1 MKGIV
6 TILEA
11 TLAGTIIIMLFL
23 YFFPQ
28 YQSKNDWGS
37 VLLQTTVQDILN
49 IIDLKEK
56 TYEFAKN
63 DNSFEQ
69 FMKNILSG
77 NSVYIWWKEVNDLPG
92 GKNTKVLYFS
102 KAKKATIIDV
112 VYEDGIFKAYSF
124 TLYLGTV
131 F

>member
-11 TLAGTIIIMLFL
+11 TLAGTIIILLFL

-28 YQSKNDWGS
+28 YQAKNDWGS

-49 IIDLKEK
+49 VIDLTEK
-56 TYEFAKN
+56 TYNYAIN
-63 DNSFEQ
+63 DKSFDQ
-69 FMKNILSG
+69 FMKNMFSD
-77 NSVYIWWKEVNDLPG
+77 NSAYIWWKEIDNLPS
-92 GKNTKVLYFS
+92 GKSTKVLYFS
-102 KAKKATIIDV
+102 KAKKATVIDV
-112 VYEDGIFKAYSF
+112 VYEGGKFKVYSF